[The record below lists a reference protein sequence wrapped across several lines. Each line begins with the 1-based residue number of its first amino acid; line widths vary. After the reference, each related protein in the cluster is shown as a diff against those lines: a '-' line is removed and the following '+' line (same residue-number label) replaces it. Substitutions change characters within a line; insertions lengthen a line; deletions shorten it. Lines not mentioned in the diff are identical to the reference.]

1 MHIKQKILV
10 TDDTCVAVVY
20 SQQSKLLAR
29 NVSGISFFFH
39 VIFALLSY
47 SQVPAKHLSLTP
59 DTTTTTYYVRTYVD
73 SRARAR
79 NDSRAQTDQ
88 SAKLQHAR
96 ARNDDN
102 NNLVCCCCCCWWCCG
117 KKHAVFQFSTIL
129 LQSSYDHVT
138 WNVYVLVS
146 KNSENKNCVLCFV

>member
-1 MHIKQKILV
+1 
-10 TDDTCVAVVY
+10 VAVVC

-79 NDSRAQTDQ
+79 NASKHRRTKAQNYNTR
-88 SAKLQHAR
+88 AR
-96 ARNDDN
+96 AMMTTTI
-102 NNLVCCCCCCWWCCG
+102 LSAAAGGVVE
-117 KKHAVFQFSTIL
+117 KKHAAFQFSTIL

-146 KNSENKNCVLCFV
+146 KNSENKNCVLFFFDFFHKN